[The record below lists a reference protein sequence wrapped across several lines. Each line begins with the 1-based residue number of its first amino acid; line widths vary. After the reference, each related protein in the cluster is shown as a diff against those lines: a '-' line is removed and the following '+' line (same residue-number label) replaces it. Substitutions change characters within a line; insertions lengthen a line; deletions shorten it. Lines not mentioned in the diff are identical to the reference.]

1 MPDGG
6 AAAADMKRAPRAP
19 GRANLPLLPL
29 GPGGVQS
36 GAAARGTKF
45 KSNQRLAAGTTGPG
59 SEPQPTVWW
68 DRVGRHRLQGP
79 MTGHSIA
86 TTFSTQISRR
96 GPRPWATTVSEHKE
110 AS

>member
-36 GAAARGTKF
+36 GAAARGTEF
-45 KSNQRLAAGTTGPG
+45 HSTRRLIWGTSHGIAARIAIACNDTWLALALLTRFP
-59 SEPQPTVWW
+59 
-68 DRVGRHRLQGP
+68 RHR
-79 MTGHSIA
+79 
-86 TTFSTQISRR
+86 
-96 GPRPWATTVSEHKE
+96 E
-110 AS
+110 A